1 MCWVTVAGHG
11 AVFKPSAFEKP
22 TPGEAMLMKDTG
34 LGGKM
39 VCVECR
45 GALQRYFNMDKGPM
59 CPRSDTS
66 QSLTTHTTP
75 LLLSFGFGTPF
86 STLFPD
92 IV

>member
-22 TPGEAMLMKDTG
+22 TPEAAMLMRDKG

-59 CPRSDTS
+59 CPRLDIS
-66 QSLTTHTTP
+66 QSLTR
-75 LLLSFGFGTPF
+75 LLLLFLGFHTPP
-86 STLFPD
+86 FP
-92 IV
+92 